1 MTVSL
6 LFADR
11 RVEVTEATI
20 ELNRRRGIK
29 P

>member
-11 RVEVTEATI
+11 RVEVTEAAI

>member
-6 LFADR
+6 MFAER

-20 ELNRRRGIK
+20 ELNRRREIK

>member
-11 RVEVTEATI
+11 RVEVIEATI